1 MASKWV
7 QFRWQFPV
15 AMAIAFLILVLGA
28 ATVRSDEPK
37 REFSFTGRAMINGEV
52 APENTL
58 IEIEVN
64 GKIIGEGL
72 VTGDDGKWVIR
83 IDATLIQ
90 DGVCEA
96 VFYVNG
102 RPADRQWNRCAVDIR
117 LEVDPMEAHDP
128 SDPENSDELSDPE
141 QRDDSPEPDAP
152 QAPDDQQ
159 ALDDPQEPDV
169 SDEPSDPEGSDN
181 PPEPD
186 APQAPD
192 DQQEL
197 DISDEPSDTEGSDDP
212 QDPDDPPTESTSD
225 ESGDS
230 PAQVQPRAPRTGTGG
245 VQVDDGEAS
254 PLRTAA
260 LVAYLALII
269 GVAALLIVSRSSRF
283 GKRDSA

>member
-7 QFRWQFPV
+7 QLRWQFPV

-64 GKIIGEGL
+64 GKIIGQGL
-72 VTGDDGKWVIR
+72 VTGDDGKWVIK

-117 LEVDPMEAHDP
+117 LEIDPVEADDP
-128 SDPENSDELSDPE
+128 SNPDSSDE
-141 QRDDSPEPDAP
+141 
-152 QAPDDQQ
+152 
-159 ALDDPQEPDV
+159 
-169 SDEPSDPEGSDN
+169 
-181 PPEPD
+181 
-186 APQAPD
+186 
-192 DQQEL
+192 
-197 DISDEPSDTEGSDDP
+197 ISDTEGSDDP